1 PRDVVVHE
9 QHAQLPRRHAGGAQ
23 RDVLGDGVILA
34 VAEPGLE
41 RAAAAGKRRRP
52 LVGRAPL
59 RHVAGVADGV
69 VDALVDEVEAHAAL
83 VRARLLHDRGETGGG
98 GRAGGLVGKAAQE
111 RRLLRADVGGD
122 EREETE
128 GLVVS
133 GAGPGVAA
141 FAVRGIGRRRGIDRG
156 EPDVALRLLRR
167 AARVLR
173 HHLVDGEEARGRRRR
188 ARGDQRRDC
197 RGRGRGRRRRRRR
210 RRRERGDDDR
220 LRRRPA
226 LRRLDRCGKL
236 RGNRDGFAGGDTGD
250 DGHLVRGGRVRVD
263 RRHGNEAE
271 EQHNRQPLGNKTRPR
286 RRTHGRHAV
295 AGALNGASYA
305 PPAPDLFT
313 GLAIRPWPLRA
324 G

>member
-111 RRLLRADVGGD
+111 RRLLRADVGGGLAPFHPHDAVGGD

-141 FAVRGIGRRRGIDRG
+141 FAVRGIGRRGGIVG
-156 EPDVALRLLRR
+156 GG
-167 AARVLR
+167 AA
-173 HHLVDGEEARGRRRR
+173 
-188 ARGDQRRDC
+188 
-197 RGRGRGRRRRRRR
+197 
-210 RRRERGDDDR
+210 
-220 LRRRPA
+220 
-226 LRRLDRCGKL
+226 
-236 RGNRDGFAGGDTGD
+236 AGGVGAGAGAASAAMTIGCGAGRLCAGWTGAGSCGAIATD
-250 DGHLVRGGRVRVD
+250 SPAATLAMTGTLF
-263 RRHGNEAE
+263 A
-271 EQHNRQPLGNKTRPR
+271 
-286 RRTHGRHAV
+286 AV
-295 AGALNGASYA
+295 AFVSIADTATKPRNST
-305 PPAPDLFT
+305 T
-313 GLAIRPWPLRA
+313 GSHWA
-324 G
+324 